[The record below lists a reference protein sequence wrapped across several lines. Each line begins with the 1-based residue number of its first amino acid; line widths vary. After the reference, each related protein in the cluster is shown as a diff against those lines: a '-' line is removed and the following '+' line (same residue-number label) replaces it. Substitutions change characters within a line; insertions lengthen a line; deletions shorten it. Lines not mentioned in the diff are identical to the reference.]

1 MTGWDLSLANTLWK
15 LPGEHNQPGASR
27 HLLQL
32 RLLIFNCLRFSVL
45 IDPAGSD
52 RSTEN
57 TSSDPQAFQES
68 TGFLESRG
76 FGFGL

>member
-1 MTGWDLSLANTLWK
+1 
-15 LPGEHNQPGASR
+15 
-27 HLLQL
+27 
-32 RLLIFNCLRFSVL
+32 LRFSVL